1 MLLCCFSLYSP
12 ARPMARASVV
22 VKKKGIMFLKRFQL
36 GLIHVAVA
44 MTLVPINSTLNRV
57 MIKELAISATIVAIL
72 ASLPYLFSPIQVAIG
87 SYSDRHPIFG
97 FRRTPY
103 ILVGL
108 ILCVLGVIV
117 SPQVAFLMAKNF
129 PLGLLT
135 GLLAFGAWGMGYN
148 LSAVSYLSLASELSG
163 ENGRGKTIATM
174 WFMMITSIILTAIGL
189 SRMVDPYTPEAL
201 IRAFGY
207 VAVSALILGLLGL
220 IKLEPR
226 SSVSS
231 SISAEAY
238 TLKQMTSAIT
248 ANPVARVF
256 FIYLLLLLA
265 AILGQDVLLEPFGAE
280 AFGLTVTQTTR
291 ITSIWGTFV
300 LLAIIVAGF
309 LEGRASKRLVA
320 QLGNTGAL
328 LGFVVIVISGILL
341 SKHVFYT
348 GITLLGI
355 GTGLSTVANLSL
367 MFDLTVPGMV
377 GLYIGAWGFSNALS
391 RLTGSIL
398 GGVVRDVVTQATGAA
413 LSGYLVVFSI
423 EALMLFIAAI
433 MLYRI
438 DVNAFQKQVHE
449 PSHVEKV
456 ALAAE

>member
-1 MLLCCFSLYSP
+1 
-12 ARPMARASVV
+12 
-22 VKKKGIMFLKRFQL
+22 MFLKRFQL

-57 MIKELAISATIVAIL
+57 MIKELSLSATLVAIL

-108 ILCVLGVIV
+108 ILCVLGVIL
-117 SPQVAFLMAKNF
+117 SPQVAFLIAKNF
-129 PLGLLT
+129 PLGLLV

-174 WFMMITSIILTAIGL
+174 WFMMIVSIIVTAIGL
-189 SRMVDPYTPEAL
+189 SHMVDPYTPQAL

-207 VAVSALILGLLGL
+207 VATSALILGLIGL

-226 SSVSS
+226 STSLERGAAS
-231 SISAEAY
+231 ETY
-238 TLKQMTSAIT
+238 TIKQMTSAIT

-256 FIYLLLLLA
+256 FVYLLLLLA
-265 AILGQDVLLEPFGAE
+265 AILGQDVLLEPFGAQ
-280 AFGLTVTQTTR
+280 AFGMSVRETTS

-300 LLAIIVAGF
+300 LLAIIIAGF
-309 LEGRASKRLVA
+309 LEGRLSKRLVA
-320 QLGNTGAL
+320 QFGNIGAL
-328 LGFVVIVISGILL
+328 LGFIIIVASGIIII
-341 SKHVFYT
+341 KNIFYT
-348 GITLLGI
+348 GVTLLGI
-355 GTGLSTVANLSL
+355 GTGFSTVANLSL

-391 RLTGSIL
+391 RLTGSVL
-398 GGVVRDVVTQATGAA
+398 GGVVRDVVTQATGIA

-423 EALMLFIAAI
+423 EALMLLIAAF

-438 DVNAFQKQVHE
+438 DVNAFRKQVEE
-449 PSHVEKV
+449 PSFAETG
-456 ALAAE
+456 ALAALTI

>member
-1 MLLCCFSLYSP
+1 
-12 ARPMARASVV
+12 
-22 VKKKGIMFLKRFQL
+22 MFFKRLQL

-57 MIKELAISATIVAIL
+57 MIKELAISATLVAIL

-97 FRRTPY
+97 LRRTPY
-103 ILVGL
+103 ILAGLLLCVAGL
-108 ILCVLGVIV
+108 II
-117 SPQVAFLMAKNF
+117 SPYVAFLMAEN
-129 PLGLLT
+129 LLF
-135 GLLAFGAWGMGYN
+135 GILAGIGAFGAWGMGYN
-148 LSAVSYLSLASELSG
+148 LSSVSYLSLATEISG
-163 ENGRGKTIATM
+163 ESGRGKTIATM
-174 WFMMITSIILTAIGL
+174 WFMMIVSIIATAIAL

-207 VAVSALILGLLGL
+207 VAAAALALGLVGI

-226 SSVSS
+226 SNLSTPKAASESYSVQ
-231 SISAEAY
+231 
-238 TLKQMTSAIT
+238 QMTSAIT
-248 ANPVARVF
+248 QNPVARLF

-300 LLAIIVAGF
+300 LIAIIIAGL
-309 LEGRASKRLVA
+309 LEGRMAKKAIA
-320 QLGNTGAL
+320 QLGNLGAL
-328 LGFVVIVISGILL
+328 AGFVVIVASGFSQSTSI
-341 SKHVFYT
+341 FYT
-348 GITLLGI
+348 GVTLLGL

-367 MFDLTVPGMV
+367 MFDLTMPGMV

-391 RLTGSIL
+391 RLVGTLLAGIL
-398 GGVVRDVVTQATGAA
+398 RDVVSRFTGNA
-413 LSGYLVVFSI
+413 LSGYILVFII
-423 EALMLFIAAI
+423 EALMLVIATF

-438 DVNAFQKQVHE
+438 DVKKFRKGVEE
-449 PSHVEKV
+449 PSFVEKV

>member
-1 MLLCCFSLYSP
+1 
-12 ARPMARASVV
+12 
-22 VKKKGIMFLKRFQL
+22 MFLKRFQL

-57 MIKELAISATIVAIL
+57 MIKELAISATLVALL

-103 ILVGL
+103 ILAGL
-108 ILCVLGVIV
+108 ILCVLGVTV
-117 SPQVAFLMAKNF
+117 SPQVAFLMHDNF
-129 PLGLLT
+129 PVGLLV
-135 GLLAFGAWGMGYN
+135 GILAFGAWGMGYN

-174 WFMMITSIILTAIGL
+174 WFMMIASIIVTAIGL

-201 IRAFGY
+201 IRAFGV
-207 VAVSALILGLLGL
+207 VAAFALALGLLGL
-220 IKLEPR
+220 LKLEPR
-226 SSVSS
+226 SGNSLSKVRSES
-231 SISAEAY
+231 Y
-238 TLKQMTSAIT
+238 TVKQMTSAIT
-248 ANPVARVF
+248 ANPVARTF

-300 LLAIIVAGF
+300 LLAIIVAGL
-309 LEGRASKRLVA
+309 LEGRVSKRLVA
-320 QLGNTGAL
+320 QFGNTGAL
-328 LGFVVIVISGILL
+328 LGFVVIVLSGILINQNI
-341 SKHVFYT
+341 FYA
-348 GITLLGI
+348 GVTLVGI

-367 MFDLTVPGMV
+367 MFDLTLPGMV

-391 RLTGSIL
+391 RLTGSVL
-398 GGVVRDVVTQATGAA
+398 GGVVRDVVTQVTGQA
-413 LSGYLVVFSI
+413 LSGYLVVFGI
-423 EALMLFIAAI
+423 EALMLFIAAF

-438 DVNAFQKQVHE
+438 DINAFKKQVGE
-449 PSHVEKV
+449 PPYVEKV

>member
-1 MLLCCFSLYSP
+1 
-12 ARPMARASVV
+12 
-22 VKKKGIMFLKRFQL
+22 MFLKRFQL

-57 MIKELAISATIVAIL
+57 MIKELAISATVVAIL

-103 ILVGL
+103 ILAGL
-108 ILCVLGVIV
+108 ILCVLGVTV
-117 SPQVAFLMAKNF
+117 SPQVAFLMHDNF
-129 PLGLLT
+129 PVGLLV
-135 GLLAFGAWGMGYN
+135 GILAFGAWGMGYN

-174 WFMMITSIILTAIGL
+174 WFMMIASIIVTAIGL

-201 IRAFGY
+201 IRAFGV
-207 VAVSALILGLLGL
+207 VAAFALALGLLGL
-220 IKLEPR
+220 LKLEPR
-226 SSVSS
+226 SGNSLSKVRSES
-231 SISAEAY
+231 Y
-238 TLKQMTSAIT
+238 TVKQMTSAIT
-248 ANPVARVF
+248 ANPVARTF

-300 LLAIIVAGF
+300 LLAIIVAGL
-309 LEGRASKRLVA
+309 LEGRVSKRLVA
-320 QLGNTGAL
+320 QFGNTGAL
-328 LGFVVIVISGILL
+328 LGFVVIVLSGILINQNI
-341 SKHVFYT
+341 FYA
-348 GITLLGI
+348 GVTLLGI

-367 MFDLTVPGMV
+367 MFDLTLPGMV

-391 RLTGSIL
+391 RLTGSVL
-398 GGVVRDVVTQATGAA
+398 GGVVRDVVTQVTGQA
-413 LSGYLVVFSI
+413 LSGYLVVFGI
-423 EALMLFIAAI
+423 EALMLFIAAF

-438 DVNAFQKQVHE
+438 DINAFKKQVGE
-449 PSHVEKV
+449 PPYVEKV

>member
-1 MLLCCFSLYSP
+1 
-12 ARPMARASVV
+12 
-22 VKKKGIMFLKRFQL
+22 MFLKRFQL

-57 MIKELAISATIVAIL
+57 MIKELAISATLVAIL

-87 SYSDRHPIFG
+87 SYSDRHPLLG

-103 ILVGL
+103 ILAGL

-117 SPQVAFLMAKNF
+117 SPQVAFLIHDNF
-129 PLGLLT
+129 LLGLLV

-163 ENGRGKTIATM
+163 ENERGKTIATM
-174 WFMMITSIILTAIGL
+174 WFMMILSIILTAIGL

-201 IRAFGY
+201 IRAFGV
-207 VAVSALILGLLGL
+207 VAASALLLGLLGL

-226 SSVSS
+226 STPLGPPVFPNEDSP
-231 SISAEAY
+231 EAGSQEGGKWGEVRGASENY
-238 TLKQMTSAIT
+238 TVRQMTAAIT

-265 AILGQDVLLEPFGAE
+265 AILGQDVLLEPYGAE
-280 AFGLTVTQTTR
+280 AFGMTVTQTTR
-291 ITSIWGTFV
+291 ITSLWGTFV
-300 LLAIIVAGF
+300 LLAIIVAGL
-309 LEGRASKRLVA
+309 LEGRVSKRRVA

-328 LGFVVIVISGILL
+328 LGFIVIVLSGILL
-341 SKHVFYT
+341 NKTVFYT
-348 GITLLGI
+348 GVTLLGI
-355 GTGLSTVANLSL
+355 GTGLSTVSNLSL
-367 MFDLTVPGMV
+367 MFDLTLPGMV

-391 RLTGSIL
+391 RLVGSIL
-398 GGVVRDVVTQATGAA
+398 GGVVRDVVTQVTANP
-413 LSGYLVVFSI
+413 LSGYLVVFSL
-423 EALMLFIAAI
+423 EALMLLIATI

-438 DVNAFQKQVHE
+438 DVNAFKKQVEE
-449 PSHVEKV
+449 PSFVEKV
-456 ALAAE
+456 AIAAE

>member
-1 MLLCCFSLYSP
+1 
-12 ARPMARASVV
+12 
-22 VKKKGIMFLKRFQL
+22 MFLKRFQL

-57 MIKELAISATIVAIL
+57 MIKELSISATIVAIL

-87 SYSDRHPIFG
+87 SYSDSHPIFG

-108 ILCVLGVIV
+108 ILCVLGVV
-117 SPQVAFLMAKNF
+117 LSPQVAFLMARNF
-129 PLGLLT
+129 QLGLLA
-135 GLLAFGAWGMGYN
+135 GLFAFGAWGMGYN

-174 WFMMITSIILTAIGL
+174 WFMMITSIIVTAIAL

-207 VAVSALILGLLGL
+207 VAGSALVLGLLGL
-220 IKLEPR
+220 IRLEPR
-226 SSVSS
+226 SSGIPSTAS
-231 SISAEAY
+231 ETY
-238 TLKQMTSAIT
+238 TIKQMSAAIT

-265 AILGQDVLLEPFGAE
+265 AILGQDVLLEPFGAQ
-280 AFGLTVTQTTR
+280 AFGMSVRETTS

-309 LEGRASKRLVA
+309 LEGRVSKRLVA

-328 LGFVVIVISGILL
+328 LGFVVIVISGIFIN
-341 SKHVFYT
+341 KNVFYT
-348 GITLLGI
+348 GVTLLGI

-391 RLTGSIL
+391 RLTGSVL
-398 GGVVRDVVTQATGAA
+398 GGVVRDLVTQATGVA

-449 PSHVEKV
+449 PAYVEKV
-456 ALAAE
+456 VLAAE

>member
-1 MLLCCFSLYSP
+1 
-12 ARPMARASVV
+12 
-22 VKKKGIMFLKRFQL
+22 MFLKRFQL

-57 MIKELAISATIVAIL
+57 MIKELSISATVVAIL

-87 SYSDRHPIFG
+87 SYSDHHPILG

-129 PLGLLT
+129 PLGLLA

-163 ENGRGKTIATM
+163 EKERGRTIATM
-174 WFMMITSIILTAIGL
+174 WFMMITSIIVTAIGL

-207 VAVSALILGLLGL
+207 VSGSALVLGLLGL
-220 IKLEPR
+220 IRLEPR
-226 SSVSS
+226 SSGNSS
-231 SISAEAY
+231 TTSEAY
-238 TLKQMTSAIT
+238 TIKQMTAAIT
-248 ANPVARVF
+248 ANPEARIF

-265 AILGQDVLLEPFGAE
+265 AILGQDVLLEPFGAQ
-280 AFGLTVTQTTR
+280 AFGMSVRETTS
-291 ITSIWGTFV
+291 ITSVWGTFV

-309 LEGRASKRLVA
+309 LEGRLSKRLVA

-328 LGFVVIVISGILL
+328 LGFVVIVLSGIFI
-341 SKHVFYT
+341 SKTVFYT
-348 GITLLGI
+348 GVTLLGI

-391 RLTGSIL
+391 RLTGSVL
-398 GGVVRDVVTQATGAA
+398 GGVVRDVVTQLTGAA

-423 EALMLFIAAI
+423 EALMLLIAAF

-438 DVNAFQKQVHE
+438 DVNAFQKQVQE
-449 PSHVEKV
+449 PSYSEKV

>member
-1 MLLCCFSLYSP
+1 
-12 ARPMARASVV
+12 
-22 VKKKGIMFLKRFQL
+22 MFRKRFQL

-57 MIKELAISATIVAIL
+57 MIKELAISATVVAIL

-108 ILCVLGVIV
+108 ILCVIGVIV
-117 SPQVAFLMAKNF
+117 SPQVAFLMAENF
-129 PLGLLT
+129 PLGLLA
-135 GLLAFGAWGMGYN
+135 GILAFGAWGMGYN

-163 ENGRGKTIATM
+163 ENERGKTIATM
-174 WFMMITSIILTAIGL
+174 WFMMIASIIVTAIGL

-201 IRAFGY
+201 IRAFGV
-207 VAVSALILGLLGL
+207 VAAFALFLGLLGL

-226 SSVSS
+226 SNRLSQ
-231 SISAEAY
+231 SASEAY
-238 TLKQMTSAIT
+238 TVKQMTSAIT

-280 AFGLTVTQTTR
+280 AFGMTVTQTTR
-291 ITSIWGTFV
+291 ITSLWGTFV
-300 LLAIIVAGF
+300 LLAILVAGA

-328 LGFVVIVISGILL
+328 LGFIVIVVSGILL
-341 SKHVFYT
+341 NKTVFYT
-348 GITLLGI
+348 GVTLLGI
-355 GTGLSTVANLSL
+355 GTGLSTVSNLSL
-367 MFDLTVPGMV
+367 MFDLTIPGMV

-398 GGVVRDVVTQATGAA
+398 GGVIRDVVTQLTSNA

-423 EALMLFIAAI
+423 EALMLVVATI

-438 DVNAFQKQVHE
+438 DISAFKKGVEE
-449 PSHVEKV
+449 PSFAEK
-456 ALAAE
+456 AAIAAE

>member
-1 MLLCCFSLYSP
+1 ML
-12 ARPMARASVV
+12 
-22 VKKKGIMFLKRFQL
+22 LKRFQL

-87 SYSDRHPIFG
+87 SYSDRHPILG

-103 ILVGL
+103 ILAGL
-108 ILCVLGVIV
+108 MLCVIGLIV
-117 SPQVAFLMAKNF
+117 SPQVAFLMAENF
-129 PLGLLT
+129 PLGLLV
-135 GLLAFGAWGMGYN
+135 GILAFGAWGMGYN
-148 LSAVSYLSLASELSG
+148 LSAVSYLSLASELSS
-163 ENGRGKTIATM
+163 EKERGKTIATM
-174 WFMMITSIILTAIGL
+174 WFMMILSIILTAIGL

-201 IRAFGY
+201 IRAFGV
-207 VAVSALILGLLGL
+207 VAAVALVLGLLAI

-226 SSVSS
+226 SNGIVSPS
-231 SISAEAY
+231 SENY
-238 TLKQMTSAIT
+238 TVKQMTSAIT

-280 AFGLTVTQTTR
+280 AFGMTVTQTTR
-291 ITSIWGTFV
+291 ITSLWGTFV
-300 LLAIIVAGF
+300 LLAIIVAGL
-309 LEGRASKRLVA
+309 LEGRVSKRLVA

-328 LGFVVIVISGILL
+328 LGFIVIVISGILINQT
-341 SKHVFYT
+341 VFYT
-348 GITLLGI
+348 GVILLGI
-355 GTGLSTVANLSL
+355 GTGLSTVSNLSL
-367 MFDLTVPGMV
+367 MFDLTMPGMV

-398 GGVVRDVVTQATGAA
+398 GGAVRDVVTQATSNA

-423 EALMLFIAAI
+423 EALMLLVATI

-438 DVNAFQKQVHE
+438 NVNAFRKQVEE
-449 PSHVEKV
+449 PSFVEKV
-456 ALAAE
+456 AIAAE